1 MIHLQ
6 LAQDPK
12 LTLVVSMYKVEE
24 YLGEF
29 LSSLSVQ
36 KFNQPEVEII
46 FVNDGSPD
54 NSSAIVADWL
64 NSSHFQGR
72 VLNKENGGLS
82 SARNLGIDEARGEW
96 ITFPDPDDILSNN
109 YLEVLLQ
116 RIAESDARSSLIT
129 TNIQF
134 YDDKNNEVND
144 THPLR
149 SKFDKKFRIVNLE
162 RHPNYIHLSAATGIY
177 RVAKIRNLKLR
188 FEEEVKP
195 NFEDGVFTAKYLL
208 NFKNPTISLLGNA
221 IYYYRRREDGSSM
234 VQTAWSKKDKY
245 TTLPKY
251 GYLNLL
257 KFAKKNKGYIPEWMQ
272 NTILYDIFW
281 FLREDDRIHSGCSN
295 VPAEWAREFHRLI
308 SKALN
313 YIDAST
319 IEDFNVTKTHWHHR
333 QMLLFGYKKLARTH
347 TETSV
352 NSLETE
358 TGLVRLRY
366 CYGSTQ
372 PSEEFRARGRKIMP
386 THATRRAYTLLGKTL
401 LTERIVWLPAAGTLS
416 LRLDEE
422 KVPLRLGGYEDK
434 PYDATPARM
443 WKELARQELPE
454 IYGKGINHAQALVDS
469 RTKTSP
475 DSVRYQ
481 RPKKSIRP
489 HELLLTLQ
497 KEFAQSMLHRLN
509 DLFNFPERINDYS
522 AEEVA
527 LATGLARKKETKF
540 MLRNAWI
547 LVDRDIQANDN
558 AEHLYRYIY
567 NNRPDINAWF
577 AIRKDSKDWERLA
590 KEGFKLV
597 DFGSLEYFLLLR
609 NSINLISS
617 QVDHYIVNPF
627 ERGARGGY
635 PWKFTFLQHGIT
647 QNNVSRWLNGKPIEL
662 FVTASKHEFTD
673 LTMENSEY
681 RFTSKEVQLTGF
693 PRFDR
698 LYNLSSQ
705 RPKQDLLLLM
715 PTWRRSLLGDQINDG
730 NLRSKIDA
738 FSNSKYAKAYEQL
751 LGSSELRDY
760 AQKNGLKIGFMP
772 HPNMSPY
779 LKDFTVPNYVEIYS
793 YETSNVQDLILR
805 SKVCITDYSS
815 VAFDAAYAGTPV
827 VYYQFDQQEFYDGTH
842 VFRKGN
848 WDYSKNGLGPVCLS
862 LQEIMQSLNQIS
874 NNGFNFSSLYSERLQ
889 YTFGTRHGESCRNVV
904 QAVEDLRSP
913 VKYKNSYKLIQ

>member
-6 LAQDPK
+6 LVQDPK

-29 LSSLSVQ
+29 LSSLSAQ
-36 KFNQPEVEII
+36 KFNQSEVEII

-54 NSSAIVADWL
+54 NSSAIVSSWL
-64 NSSHFQGR
+64 KSSHFQGR

-96 ITFPDPDDILSNN
+96 ISFPDPDDILSNN

-116 RIAESDARSSLIT
+116 RIAESDARASLIT

-134 YDDKNNEVND
+134 YDDKKNEVID

-149 SKFDKKFRIVNLE
+149 SKFDKKFRIVNLD

-177 RVAKIRNLKLR
+177 RVAKIRNVKLR
-188 FEEEVKP
+188 FEKEVKP

-208 NFKNPTISLLGNA
+208 NFKNPTIALLGNA

-234 VQTAWSKKDKY
+234 VQTAWSKKEKY

-257 KFAKKNKGYIPEWMQ
+257 KFAKKNNGFIPEWMQ

-295 VPAEWAREFHRLI
+295 VPSEWAREFHKLI
-308 SKALN
+308 AKVLK
-313 YIDAST
+313 YIDSST

-333 QMLLFGYKKLARTH
+333 QMLLFGYKKSTRTH

-366 CYGSTQ
+366 CYGNTQ
-372 PSEEFRARGRKIMP
+372 PSEEFRSRGRKIMP
-386 THATRRAYTLLGKTL
+386 AHATRRAYTLLGKTL
-401 LTERIVWLPAAGTLS
+401 LTERIVWLPATGTLS
-416 LRLDEE
+416 LRLDNE
-422 KVPLRLGGYEDK
+422 KVPLRLEGYEDK

-469 RTKTSP
+469 RTQTSP

-481 RPKKSIRP
+481 RPRKTTRP
-489 HELLLTLQ
+489 HELLSTLQ
-497 KEFAQSMLHRLN
+497 KEYTQNMLYGLN

-527 LATGLARKKETKF
+527 IATALARKKETKSMF
-540 MLRNAWI
+540 RNAWI
-547 LVDRDIQANDN
+547 LVDRDTQANDN

-567 NNRPDINAWF
+567 NSRPDINAWF
-577 AIRKDSKDWERLA
+577 AIRKDSKDWARLSN
-590 KEGFKLV
+590 EGFKLV

-627 ERGARGGY
+627 ERGSRGGY

-662 FVTASKHEFTD
+662 FVTASQHEFTD

-738 FSNSKYAKAYEQL
+738 FSNSKYAQAYEQL

-760 AQKNGLKIGFMP
+760 AQEHGLKIGFMP

-779 LKDFTVPNYVEIYS
+779 LKDFTVPNYVEVYS
-793 YETSNVQDLILR
+793 YEASNVQDLILR

-815 VAFDAAYAGTPV
+815 VAFDAAYAGTPI
-827 VYYQFDQQEFYDGTH
+827 VYYQFDQEDFYDGTH

-862 LQEIMQSLNQIS
+862 FQEIMQSLKQIS
-874 NNGFNFSSLYSERLQ
+874 DNGFNFASLYSERLQ
-889 YTFGTRHGESCRNVV
+889 FTFGTRHGESCKNVV

-913 VKYKNSYKLIQ
+913 VKYKNSYKMI